1 MPELPEVEITRR
13 QIAPL
18 LVGRTVAAVVTTA
31 SSPFFLTSPGTL
43 RRRLSGRRFE
53 RLDRIGKYLLAGLDG
68 GARLLLHL
76 GMTGQ
81 VFAAG
86 VRSLRLLSSTRGGAL
101 TPEGQAGGFVPDRHT
116 HLRLHFDDGGPDVF
130 FRDVRKFGRVELLAP
145 GASSPRLERLGV
157 DALAAR
163 AGDLAA
169 AVRRRRAPIK
179 AVLLD
184 QSVLAGVGNIYAD
197 EALFLSSI
205 RPSRPANRVTKPQCE
220 QLLAAVQ
227 RVLHRS
233 LETGGASIS
242 DFVQPSGEDGR
253 YQDERLVYGREGEPC
268 PRCHTPVVRTVIA
281 GRGTHYCPRCQR

>member
-18 LVGRTVAAVVTTA
+18 LLGRRVAAVVTTA
-31 SSPFFLTSPGTL
+31 ASPFFLTSPPTL

-68 GARLLLHL
+68 GERLLLHL

-86 VRSLRLLSSTRGGAL
+86 VRSVRLLSSTRGGAL
-101 TPEGQAGGFVPDRHT
+101 TPEGQADDFRPDRHT
-116 HLRLHFDDGGPDVF
+116 HLRLRFDDGGPDVF

-205 RPSRPANRVTKPQCE
+205 RPSRRAHRLTGAECE
-220 QLLAAVQ
+220 RLVAAIQ
-227 RVLHRS
+227 KVLRRS
-233 LETGGASIS
+233 LQTGGASIS

-253 YQDERLVYGREGEPC
+253 YQDERLVYGRAGEPC
-268 PRCHTPVVRTVIA
+268 RRCHTPVVRTVIA
-281 GRGTHYCPRCQR
+281 GRGTHCCRRCQR

>member
-18 LVGRTVAAVVTTA
+18 LVGRRVAEVVTTA
-31 SSPFFLTSPGTL
+31 VSPFFLTSPRTL
-43 RRRLSGRRFE
+43 KRRLTGRRFE

-68 GARLLLHL
+68 GERLLLHL

-81 VFAAG
+81 VFTAG
-86 VRSLRLLSSTRGGAL
+86 VRSVRLLSSTRGGAL
-101 TPEGQAGGFVPDRHT
+101 TPEGQGDGFVPDRHT
-116 HLRLHFDDGGPDVF
+116 HLRLRFDDAGPDVF
-130 FRDVRKFGRVELLAP
+130 FRDVRKFGRLELLAP

-157 DALAAR
+157 DALT
-163 AGDLAA
+163 AGAEHLAA

-205 RPSRPANRVTKPQCE
+205 RPSRRAYRVTNAE
-220 QLLAAVQ
+220 RERLLGAIQ
-227 RVLHRS
+227 RVLRRAI
-233 LETGGASIS
+233 ETGGSSIS
-242 DFVQPSGEDGR
+242 DFIQPSGEDGR
-253 YQDERLVYGREGEPC
+253 YQDERHVYGRGGEPC
-268 PRCHTPVVRTVIA
+268 PRCRSPIVRTVIA